1 MKVKAKAIQGDFGI
15 IIGYN
20 YYNNTEY
27 YEILDWDFPEDPATD
42 LIEDLTKEE
51 LSLLKDYIKNWKSYK
66 RAKQYAK
73 LFLSTAKSNLL

>member
-51 LSLLKDYIKNWKSYK
+51 LSLLKDYIKN
-66 RAKQYAK
+66 
-73 LFLSTAKSNLL
+73 